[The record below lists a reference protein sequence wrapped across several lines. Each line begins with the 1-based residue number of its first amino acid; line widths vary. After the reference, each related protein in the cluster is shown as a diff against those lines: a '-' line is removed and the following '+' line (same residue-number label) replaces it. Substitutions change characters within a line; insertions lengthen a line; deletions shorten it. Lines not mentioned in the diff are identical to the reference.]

1 MYFTPEI
8 IVVNILLQSN
18 FSVDIAITLHLPNP
32 KYIFIVKDIME
43 EEEEEQKLTL
53 RLCKMNGRE

>member
-1 MYFTPEI
+1 M
-8 IVVNILLQSN
+8 VVNILLLFN

-43 EEEEEQKLTL
+43 EGEEGQRLTL
-53 RLCKMNGRE
+53 RLCKMNGKE